1 MNVYVF
7 GLGHIG
13 LPMATWIALK
23 GHDVIG
29 IDINEKVVEQINK
42 GSINIQELYNG
53 VHIGK
58 VAQNLIKD
66 NKLSVHTTFCRK
78 NSDPAVFI
86 ITVGIADKEDGS
98 HDTSPLSNV
107 LDTILPLLVDEDL
120 LIFRTTMIPG
130 TCNKFIAP
138 KIKSLN
144 KKIYLAY
151 SPETILET
159 KAFEELENNTRILA
173 GLDDE
178 SYNKAETFLKG
189 LSDSKIEKASN
200 MITAE
205 MVKVVQNITRD
216 VEISLIN
223 ELSEISSYLGID
235 IYELRKLVN
244 THPRIELLLPGPG
257 IGGYCLPNA
266 LKYLE
271 GALETDNS
279 FPLTLMPTARRL
291 NERRPQEIVRIVK
304 DALKKEGK
312 SLKKSKIAMIGLAM
326 KDYCADC
333 RYSPAIEI
341 ASKLKEEEAEIY
353 AFDSLVNPPYP
364 YQVKSFE
371 ECIKN
376 ADCLLITAKQFDMV
390 FDVDQIIKLMK
401 APTIVVDTRN
411 VFPKDS
417 RIILYR
423 T

>member
-1 MNVYVF
+1 
-7 GLGHIG
+7 
-13 LPMATWIALK
+13 
-23 GHDVIG
+23 
-29 IDINEKVVEQINK
+29 DINETVIKAIKK
-42 GSINIQELYNG
+42 GSINIQELYKG

-58 VAQNLIKD
+58 VAQDLIK
-66 NKLSVHTTFCRK
+66 NAKLSVYNNYNRQ
-78 NSDPAVFI
+78 NSDPSVFI
-86 ITVGIADKEDGS
+86 ITVGIADQEDGS
-98 HDTSPLSNV
+98 HDISPLSNL
-107 LDTILPLLVDEDL
+107 LDTILPSLVDEDL

-130 TCNKFIAP
+130 TCNNFIAP
-138 KIKSLN
+138 IIKSLN

-159 KAFEELENNTRILA
+159 RAFEELENNVRILA

-178 SYNKAETFLKG
+178 SYNKAAIFLKS
-189 LSDSKIEKASN
+189 LSHSKIEKASD
-200 MITAE
+200 ILTAE

-216 VEISLIN
+216 VDISLIN
-223 ELSEISSYLGID
+223 ELSEISSHLGVD

-257 IGGYCLPNA
+257 VGGYCLPNA

-271 GALETDNS
+271 GALEKDTS
-279 FPLTLMPTARRL
+279 LPLTLMQTARKL
-291 NERRPQEIVRIVK
+291 NEKRPQEIVKIVK

-312 SLKKSKIAMIGLAM
+312 SLKKSKIAMVGLAM

-341 ASKLKEEEAEIY
+341 ASQLIIEGAKIY
-353 AFDSLVNPPYP
+353 AFDSLVSPPYP

-376 ADCLLITAKQFDMV
+376 ADCLLITAKQFNMI
-390 FDVDQIIKLMK
+390 FDVDEIIKLMK
-401 APTIVVDTRN
+401 QPTIVVDTRN
-411 VFPKDS
+411 VFPIDT
-417 RIILYR
+417 RILLYR